1 MASSLAR
8 EMERDRGGGSGAG
21 RSSVGRAE
29 GSGAVDEPGP
39 SGAGFGEDGVIVPGA
54 PGPYYDVAARRYEV
68 LLGLLLS

>member
-8 EMERDRGGGSGAG
+8 EMERDRGGGSGA
-21 RSSVGRAE
+21 GRAE

>member
-8 EMERDRGGGSGAG
+8 EMERDRGGGSG
-21 RSSVGRAE
+21 SVGRAE